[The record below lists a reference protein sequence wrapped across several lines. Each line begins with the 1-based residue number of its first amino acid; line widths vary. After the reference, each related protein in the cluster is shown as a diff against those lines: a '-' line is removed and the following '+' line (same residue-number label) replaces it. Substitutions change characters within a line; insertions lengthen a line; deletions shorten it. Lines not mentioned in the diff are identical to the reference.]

1 MSIYCG
7 DMQSITCTHSG
18 TTYRFK
24 PKANE
29 SFNVDTGGIRNNDD
43 ANQKTTDG
51 SMIIQKNTFRG
62 MIEGPIAVEQETEK
76 TLSMLCESA
85 LPQIWTFVSISGRT
99 YTTNDGVIVGDIQS
113 DSNVGTMTLKVACS
127 KYRQLT

>member
-1 MSIYCG
+1 MSIFCG
-7 DMQSITCTHSG
+7 DMLSVTCTHLG

-43 ANQKTTDG
+43 ANQITTDG
-51 SMIIQKNTFRG
+51 TLIVQKNKFRG
-62 MIEGPIAVEQETEK
+62 MIEGPIAVEQDTEK
-76 TLSMLCESA
+76 VLNMLTKSTS
-85 LPQIWTFVSISGRT
+85 PQIWTFVSISGRT

-113 DSNVGTMTLKVACS
+113 DSNVGTMTLKVACAE
-127 KYRQLT
+127 YRQLT